1 MMLHVTK
8 GLRMKSGKRK
18 LGGLIVASF
27 MIGMTTVAGAQSYP
41 TKPVRIIAASTGTS
55 GDLLARYL
63 GQRLAERWGQ
73 PVVVEN
79 RTGAGSVLAAEVA
92 AKAAPDGYTVHL
104 GQLASFAAA
113 PALYKNLSY
122 DPIKDFAPITM
133 YAQVPLLIIANPSVP
148 AANLKELIEYA
159 KARPGVVN
167 YSSGGAGTAAHLT
180 FELLNYTSGLKLVH
194 VPYKGVG
201 AATTAIMSG
210 EVQLSAIPVPVALS
224 QARAA
229 KVKAYAITSKNRFSG
244 APEIPT
250 VAQAGLPGF
259 ESTTWFA
266 MFAPARTPAGIVRQ
280 LNTDMVELI
289 RAPAM
294 NTWLLAQGADP
305 VPGSPEELTA
315 FIKGEITK
323 WGNVIRTAGITVE

>member
-1 MMLHVTK
+1 MLSASCLLMHRT
-8 GLRMKSGKRK
+8 GL
-18 LGGLIVASF
+18 
-27 MIGMTTVAGAQSYP
+27 AQTYP
-41 TKPVRIIAASTGTS
+41 AKPVRIIAASTGTS

-122 DPIKDFAPITM
+122 DPIRDFAPLTM
-133 YAQVPLLIIANPSVP
+133 YAQIPLLIIAAPSVP
-148 AANLKELIEYA
+148 AGTLKELIDYA

-224 QARAA
+224 QARAG

-250 VAQAGLPGF
+250 VAQAGLPDF

-266 MFAPARTPAGIVRQ
+266 MFAPARTPAPIVRQ
-280 LNTDMVELI
+280 LNGDMVELI

-294 NTWLLAQGADP
+294 HAWLLAQGAEP
-305 VPGSPEELTA
+305 MPGTPEALTA
-315 FIKGEITK
+315 FIKAEIAK
-323 WGNVIRTAGITVE
+323 WGNVIRTAGIRVE